1 VNALFERIGIDYEQW
16 KVLTRTALKID
27 FRGAPSLQGRRPGSG
42 RRSMFFQVVLY
53 SAMGLFIAILLA
65 PVRDLYLAAII
76 LVSYSMFM
84 IGTAALLDYN
94 ATIVSPD
101 DYAILGY
108 RPVSSHTYFAARLAN
123 VLIYTTAMTTLFAWV
138 PIAVTTVKHGVGIG
152 LATLAGVY
160 AGSAAT
166 ALSMVA
172 MYVWI
177 LRALGPRRIK
187 LALTYL
193 QLASSTLVYGGYF
206 LITRVFTSAARS
218 VWEMHRGTWLVAC
231 PPAWFASYVDLA
243 SGSGSRRELAL
254 ALLSIV
260 VLIALGVALLGRL
273 SMNYA
278 EELGAM
284 MTAGDRK
291 PARHG
296 GRGAWLFRG
305 GESRA
310 VALLVW
316 SQFRNDTK
324 FQMGVLAILPMTLLY
339 LIMGL
344 RQGETAGSATIRD
357 IGRSMPLVSLAMLLF
372 PSMLKSS
379 LVRSDAFRASWIVFV
394 SPSDRARLLRSAQN
408 VLVIT
413 FLVPYIL
420 VTGVAMVW
428 FYHEVRTV
436 VLHLIVIG
444 LLSHLLL
451 QVSTLIEPELPFSK
465 PIDKGLS
472 SARIFALT
480 MLAGVAATVLA
491 LVTPSIYGRTSAV
504 LLTCGVL
511 TASTIVL
518 DRWMRLRVG
527 REAAGLEFLG

>member
-1 VNALFERIGIDYEQW
+1 VKSLFERIGIDYDQW

-27 FRGAPSLQGRRPGSG
+27 FRGAPSLQNRRRGSG
-42 RRSMFFQVVLY
+42 RRSIIFQMVLY
-53 SAMGLFIAILLA
+53 SIMGLFVGILLS
-65 PVRDLYLAAII
+65 PVRDLYLGALI
-76 LVSYSMFM
+76 LVAYTMFM

-101 DYAILGY
+101 DYAVLGF
-108 RPVSSHTYFAARLAN
+108 RPVSSRTYFAARLAN
-123 VLIYTTAMTTLFAWV
+123 VLVYTTLMTALFGWV
-138 PIAVTTVKHGVGIG
+138 PVVFTIVEHGVLVGA
-152 LATLAGVY
+152 ATLAAVF
-160 AGSAAT
+160 AGSAT
-166 ALSMVA
+166 MALAMVA
-172 MYVWI
+172 VYAWI
-177 LRALGPRRIK
+177 LRALGPRKFK
-187 LALTYL
+187 LALTYV

-206 LITRVFTSAARS
+206 LISRVFTSASRS
-218 VWEMHRGTWLVAC
+218 VWELHRGPWLIVC

-243 SGSGSRRELAL
+243 SGSGSRREAAL

-260 VLIALGVALLGRL
+260 VLGALGFALLGRL
-273 SMNYA
+273 SLTYA
-278 EELGAM
+278 EELGAV

-291 PARHG
+291 PARPSLR
-296 GRGAWLFRG
+296 RGWLFQG

-324 FQMGVLAILPMTLLY
+324 FQMGVLAILPMTILY
-339 LIMGL
+339 LFMGL
-344 RQGETAGSATIRD
+344 RQGEAVTGAVRD
-357 IGRSMPLVSLAMLLF
+357 IGRTMPLVSLAMLLF

-379 LVRSDAFRASWIVFV
+379 MVRSDAFRASWIFFV

-420 VTGVAMVW
+420 LTGAAMVW
-428 FYHEVRTV
+428 FYHQVRMV
-436 VLHLIVIG
+436 VVHLVVIG

-451 QVSTLIEPELPFSK
+451 QLSTLIEPELPFSK

-472 SARIFALT
+472 SARIFAFT
-480 MLAGVAATVLA
+480 MLAGLAATVLA
-491 LVTPSIYGRTSAV
+491 LVTPSIYGRTPAV
-504 LLTCGVL
+504 LLTCGL
-511 TASTIVL
+511 LLAGTIAL
-518 DRWMRLRVG
+518 DRWMRLRVE